1 MANLEARLKRLE
13 DFANATPQTPLVL
26 EVGNDEYLFILRG
39 HSWHGRIISADDLQ
53 AYQSRH
59 PQTEIAVFDFNPD
72 QHGEL
77 ETTGEMMQRL
87 GENRR
92 EYFKEKGENTHA

>member
-26 EVGNDEYLFILRG
+26 EVGNDEFQFLLLG
-39 HSWHGRIISADDLQ
+39 HPWHGRIISADDLQ
-53 AYQSRH
+53 AYQSKH

-72 QHGEL
+72 HHGM
-77 ETTGEMMQRL
+77 ETTGEIMQRM
-87 GENRR
+87 GESWR
-92 EYFKEKGENTHA
+92 EYLHNKQEDTK